1 MWKSQG
7 NLLLLLILVPFL
19 LILTQVSILT
29 AKSPLGVEILLGK
42 TVDQNYCAVGIKNYQ
57 LFINYR
63 ALRLIILLNFYSLQ
77 VSLMMLVANSK
88 R

>member
-7 NLLLLLILVPFL
+7 NLLLLFIMAPLL

-42 TVDQNYCAVGIKNYQ
+42 TVDQNYCAVGINT
-57 LFINYR
+57 
-63 ALRLIILLNFYSLQ
+63 
-77 VSLMMLVANSK
+77 
-88 R
+88 